1 MVENPRAARRRPS
14 EIAAKRR
21 SRFGM
26 LAVAVVFV
34 SLLSTGCARMGIALM
49 RSLGPGPMH
58 GRAGTDIT
66 HDVVFS
72 GSAEAPLLLDVYR
85 PAGTPEKPRPVV
97 LYAFGGG
104 WLVGNRHQVA
114 EFGFVRLVDRGYAI
128 VAADYRYSTTARFP
142 AQIDDVR
149 SAIRWIRANAEAYG
163 FDPERVAILG
173 PSAGGHLAAFAGTSG
188 DAADANR
195 GAGEVPSVRVQ
206 AVVDFFG
213 PTDLP
218 VYQEQHRE
226 NGLGN
231 TRQLDLF
238 LVPFLGGP
246 VAENAE
252 RARLANPIT
261 YVDGDDPPF
270 LIIHGDADPIVPY
283 QQSVMLRDAL
293 TAAGVEVTFWRVEGG
308 DHGQTPIFT
317 SQELLDD
324 IATWLDGALGVQSPW
339 AEREASRP

>member
-1 MVENPRAARRRPS
+1 MGRTLSGTHGRPS
-14 EIAAKRR
+14 VLGVQRR
-21 SRFGM
+21 SGFGW
-26 LAVAVVFV
+26 LTVALVIV
-34 SLLSTGCARMGIALM
+34 SLVSAGCAPIGIALM
-49 RSLGPGPMH
+49 RRMGPAPLPERTGME
-58 GRAGTDIT
+58 IT
-66 HDVVFS
+66 RDVVFS
-72 GSAEAPLLLDVYR
+72 GSPEAPLLLDVYR
-85 PAGTPEKPRPVV
+85 PTGTPAKPRPVV

-104 WLVGNRHQVA
+104 WIVGNRHQVGQ
-114 EFGFVRLVDRGYAI
+114 FGFVRLVDRGFAV

-149 SAIRWIRANAEAYG
+149 AAIRWIRVNAEAYG
-163 FDPERVAILG
+163 FDPDRVAILG

-188 DAADANR
+188 DAADANAR
-195 GAGEVPSVRVQ
+195 GAEPTSVRVQ

-213 PTDLP
+213 PTDLS

-246 VAENAE
+246 VSENAD

-261 YVDGDDPPF
+261 YVDPEDPPF

-283 QQSVMLRDAL
+283 QQSVILRDAL
-293 TAAGVEVTFWRVEGG
+293 RSAGVEVTFWTIEGG

-324 IATWLDGALGVQSPW
+324 IATWLDGALGGQSLGS
-339 AEREASRP
+339 SR